1 VVCVVTDS
9 AEEPGEPDRSEQS
22 EPQQTVPPEAE
33 PTQAE
38 PTQAEREPEQPAAE
52 LPGRGLNRR
61 IVAIAAAVLV
71 LVGVGIT
78 VYFLTK
84 DDSPAASPASG
95 PAGASA
101 APASTPANNSPAT
114 SVPSQPSQGGAAT
127 PAEVGS
133 AKAAAERAVQAFN
146 AHDPEALKKVNCDPS
161 AIGDAGDIIP
171 PEAKVELVSAP
182 ELSGD
187 TATVE
192 LKLTIGEQST
202 TVPLPLRKQ
211 DATWCVD

>member
-1 VVCVVTDS
+1 VTES

-22 EPQQTVPPEAE
+22 EPQQAV

-61 IVAIAAAVLV
+61 IVAIAAVLV

-84 DDSPAASPASG
+84 DDSPVASPASG

-101 APASTPANNSPAT
+101 APASTAANSSPAT

-171 PEAKVELVSAP
+171 PQAKVELVSAP